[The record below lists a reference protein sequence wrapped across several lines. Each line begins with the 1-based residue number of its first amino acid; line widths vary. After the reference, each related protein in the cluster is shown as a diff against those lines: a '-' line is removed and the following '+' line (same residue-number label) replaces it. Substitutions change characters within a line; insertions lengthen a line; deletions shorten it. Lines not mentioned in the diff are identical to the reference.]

1 MEYVKLI
8 LQFLTSFFQNSTQKK
23 KEELKLADTTETAVI
38 ETIRATTNAKAVT
51 QQQEVQ
57 NVIAEVAK
65 KQAVERAE
73 VKAKPDDDKQFGS
86 EW

>member
-23 KEELKLADTTETAVI
+23 KEEVKLADATEIAVV
-38 ETIRATTNAKAVT
+38 EKIRATENAQAVKQHAKVEDALVEIREIHKEERAKAK
-51 QQQEVQ
+51 
-57 NVIAEVAK
+57 I
-65 KQAVERAE
+65 
-73 VKAKPDDDKQFGS
+73 KPNDDEQFGS